1 MLPLVLALNPVV
13 GFFVLVLKLSV
24 KLAMFP
30 GTQALL
36 MRLRIVCSNTCPF
49 ESGQGHQ
56 AGPALGEADR
66 IGDPAGPLVF
76 GQAVFPA
83 DLDPGV
89 GDLPAISSA

>member
-1 MLPLVLALNPVV
+1 MLPLVLPLNPVV
-13 GFFVLVLKLSV
+13 GFFALVLKLS

-36 MRLRIVCSNTCPF
+36 MRLKIVCSNTCPF

-56 AGPALGEADR
+56 AGPALDEADR

-76 GQAVFPA
+76 GQAVFAA